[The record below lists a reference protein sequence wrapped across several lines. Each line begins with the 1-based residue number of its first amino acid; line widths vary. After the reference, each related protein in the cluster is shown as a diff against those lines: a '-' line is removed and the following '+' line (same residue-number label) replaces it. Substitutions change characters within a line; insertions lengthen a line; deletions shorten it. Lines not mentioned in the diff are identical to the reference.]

1 MRTRQLGK
9 AGPAVSAI
17 GLGCMGMS
25 EFYGASVD
33 GESRATLERA
43 LDLGVTFFDTADTYG
58 IGHNEALLAPVL
70 KQARSRVVLATKF
83 GIKRQKDSYAREIDT
98 SPAYVRSACDA
109 SLQRLGIETI
119 DLYYAHRINP
129 TVPIEDTV
137 GAMADLVAAGKVRH
151 LGLSE
156 VSAPTLRK
164 AHMVH
169 PIAAVQS
176 EYSLWTRGPEA
187 DVLPTCRELGIA
199 FVPYSPLG
207 RGFLSGTI
215 DQSTRFADTD
225 MRNVLPRFRDQAL
238 VANLELA
245 RRVKEIAADIGCT
258 PAQLCLAWLLAQGD
272 DLIPIPGTRR
282 IPYLEENVAAESLV
296 LKPATIARLDAAF
309 PVDAA
314 VGHRYTEE
322 GMKGV
327 NA

>member
-258 PAQLCLAWLLAQGD
+258 PAQLCLAWLLAQG
-272 DLIPIPGTRR
+272 T
-282 IPYLEENVAAESLV
+282 
-296 LKPATIARLDAAF
+296 T
-309 PVDAA
+309 
-314 VGHRYTEE
+314 
-322 GMKGV
+322 
-327 NA
+327 